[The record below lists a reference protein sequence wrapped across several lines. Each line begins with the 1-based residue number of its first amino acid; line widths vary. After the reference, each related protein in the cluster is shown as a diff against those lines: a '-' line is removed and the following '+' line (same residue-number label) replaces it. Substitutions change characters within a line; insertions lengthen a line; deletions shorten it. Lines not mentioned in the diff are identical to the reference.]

1 VNRWLT
7 VGAALRGRPIAP
19 KLNEGAATE
28 CRPYKTP
35 VESIEMEAD
44 LNNEKLIARYLL
56 GDLSEDQQVAI
67 EDRAFA
73 DKHYLALVTAVEN
86 DLIDEYVRE
95 ELPATERQQFERRFL
110 ASAERRKRVEFAKA
124 LARVPTFQPAKW
136 SWRDS
141 LYALISGLNPA
152 AKIAFAAV
160 MLLLLAGGA
169 WLLTETLRLRS
180 QLTQLQAQN
189 QAQQNELQQKVE
201 AERRRNEEL
210 NARLTQEQQQREQS
224 EESLRQLSETGDAT
238 NPPPRPVIAALT
250 LLPGLSRGGGDKA
263 SLVMPQDAR
272 LVRLQ
277 IGIDPNEPYKSF
289 AVELRTAA
297 GRQVWTRENL
307 TARTRGRARAV
318 SLTLPA
324 SALKSGD
331 YELRLSGHQEGGES
345 EDVGFYY
352 FDVKKR

>member
-1 VNRWLT
+1 M
-7 VGAALRGRPIAP
+7 A
-19 KLNEGAATE
+19 
-28 CRPYKTP
+28 
-35 VESIEMEAD
+35 AD

-56 GDLSEDQQVAI
+56 GDLAEEQQVAI
-67 EDRAFA
+67 EDRAFS
-73 DKHYLALVTAVEN
+73 DKDYLALVTAVEN
-86 DLIDEYVRE
+86 DLIDEYVRR
-95 ELPATERQQFERRFL
+95 ELSETERRQFETRFL

-124 LARVPTFQPAKW
+124 LARVPVAAVAPERTVVSEPAKW

-141 LYALISGLNPA
+141 LYAFISGLNPA
-152 AKIAFAAV
+152 AKFAVVAV
-160 MLLLLAGGA
+160 MLLLLVGGA

-189 QAQQNELQQKVE
+189 QTQQNQLQQQVD

-210 NARLTQEQQQREQS
+210 NARLSQEQQQREQTD
-224 EESLRQLSETGDAT
+224 ESLRQLSETGDAT
-238 NPPPRPVIAALT
+238 NPPPRPVIASLT
-250 LLPGLSRGGGDKA
+250 LLPGLSRGGGEKA
-263 SLVMPQDAR
+263 NMVMPEDAR

-277 IGIDPNEPYKSF
+277 IGIDPEEQYKTY

-307 TARTRGRARAV
+307 TARTRGRTRAV

-324 SALKSGD
+324 SVLKSGD
-331 YELRLSGHQEGGES
+331 YELRLSGRQEGGES

>member
-1 VNRWLT
+1 M
-7 VGAALRGRPIAP
+7 A
-19 KLNEGAATE
+19 
-28 CRPYKTP
+28 
-35 VESIEMEAD
+35 AD

-56 GDLSEDQQVAI
+56 GDLPEEQQVAI
-67 EDRAFA
+67 EDRAFG
-73 DKHYLALVTAVEN
+73 DKDYLALVTAVEN
-86 DLIDEYVRE
+86 DLIDEYVRN
-95 ELPATERQQFERRFL
+95 ELSATERQQFETRFL

-124 LARVPTFQPAKW
+124 FARVPVAAPERIVISEPAKW

-141 LYALISGLNPA
+141 LYAFISGLNPA
-152 AKIAFAAV
+152 AKFAVVAV
-160 MLLLLAGGA
+160 MLLLLVGGA

-189 QAQQNELQQKVE
+189 QAQQNDLQKQVE

-210 NARLTQEQQQREQS
+210 NARLTQEKQQREQS
-224 EESLRQLSETGDAT
+224 DESLRQLSETGDAT

-250 LLPGLSRGGGDKA
+250 LLPGLSRGGGEKPH
-263 SLVMPQDAR
+263 LVMQEDAR

-277 IGIDPNEPYKSF
+277 IGIDPEEQYKTF

-331 YELRLSGHQEGGES
+331 YELRLSGRQEGGES
-345 EDVGFYY
+345 EDIGFYY

>member
-1 VNRWLT
+1 M
-7 VGAALRGRPIAP
+7 A
-19 KLNEGAATE
+19 
-28 CRPYKTP
+28 
-35 VESIEMEAD
+35 AD
-44 LNNEKLIARYLL
+44 LNNEKVIARYLL
-56 GDLSEDQQVAI
+56 GDLPEEQQVAI

-73 DKHYLALVTAVEN
+73 DKDYLALVTAVEN
-86 DLIDEYVRE
+86 DLIDEYVRQ
-95 ELPATERQQFERRFL
+95 ELSPTERQQFERQFL
-110 ASAERRKRVEFAKA
+110 ASAERRKRVEFAKV
-124 LARVPTFQPAKW
+124 LARVPERTVVSETAKW

-160 MLLLLAGGA
+160 MLLLIVGGA
-169 WLLTETLRLRS
+169 WLLTATLRLRS

-189 QAQQNELQQKVE
+189 QARQNELQQQVE

-224 EESLRQLSETGDAT
+224 EESLQKLSETGDAT
-238 NPPPRPVIAALT
+238 KPPPRPVIAAFT

-263 SLVMPQDAR
+263 SLVMPEDAR

-277 IGIDPNEPYKSF
+277 IGIDPNEPYKTF

-307 TARTRGRARAV
+307 TARTRGKARAV

-331 YELRLSGHQEGGES
+331 YELRLSGRREGGES

>member
-1 VNRWLT
+1 M
-7 VGAALRGRPIAP
+7 A
-19 KLNEGAATE
+19 
-28 CRPYKTP
+28 
-35 VESIEMEAD
+35 AD

-56 GDLSEDQQVAI
+56 GDLPEDQQVAI

-73 DKHYLALVTAVEN
+73 DKDYVALVTAVEN
-86 DLIDEYVRE
+86 DLIDEYVRQ
-95 ELPATERQQFERRFL
+95 ELSETERRQFETRFL

-124 LARVPTFQPAKW
+124 LASVPVAETVPKRIVISEPAKW

-141 LYALISGLNPA
+141 LYAFISGLNPA
-152 AKIAFAAV
+152 AKFAVVAV
-160 MLLLLAGGA
+160 MLLLLVGGA

-180 QLTQLQAQN
+180 QLSQLQAQN
-189 QAQQNELQQKVE
+189 QARQNELRQQVD
-201 AERRRNEEL
+201 AERRRNDEL
-210 NARLTQEQQQREQS
+210 NARLSQEKQQREQS
-224 EESLRQLSETGDAT
+224 DESLRQLSESGDAT
-238 NPPPRPVIAALT
+238 NPPPRPVIASLT
-250 LLPGLSRGGGDKA
+250 LLPGLSRGGGEKA
-263 SLVMPQDAR
+263 KLALPEDAR

-277 IGIDPNEPYKSF
+277 IGIDPEEQYKTF
-289 AVELRTAA
+289 AVEIRTAA

-307 TARTRGRARAV
+307 TARTRGRTRAV

-331 YELRLSGHQEGGES
+331 YELRLSGRQEGGES

>member
-1 VNRWLT
+1 M
-7 VGAALRGRPIAP
+7 A
-19 KLNEGAATE
+19 
-28 CRPYKTP
+28 
-35 VESIEMEAD
+35 AD
-44 LNNEKLIARYLL
+44 LNNEKLIARYLI
-56 GDLSEDQQVAI
+56 GDLPEEQQVEI

-73 DKHYLALVTAVEN
+73 DKEYLALVTAVEN
-86 DLIDEYVRE
+86 DLIDEYVRG
-95 ELPATERQQFERRFL
+95 ELSKVDQQKFESRFL

-124 LARVPTFQPAKW
+124 LARVPVAATAPERTVISEPNRW

-141 LYALISGLNPA
+141 LYAFISGLNPA
-152 AKIAFAAV
+152 AKFAVAAV
-160 MLLLLAGGA
+160 MLVLLVGGA

-189 QAQQNELQQKVE
+189 QARQNELQHQVD

-210 NARLTQEQQQREQS
+210 NARLTQEKQQREQS
-224 EESLRQLSETGDAT
+224 DESLRQISETGSETPA
-238 NPPPRPVIAALT
+238 RPVIASLT
-250 LLPGLSRGGGDKA
+250 LLPGLSRGDGGKS
-263 SLVMPQDAR
+263 SLNLAADAR
-272 LVRLQ
+272 LVRLR
-277 IGIDPNEPYKSF
+277 IGIDPDEPYKTF
-289 AVELRTAA
+289 AVELRTAT

-331 YELRLSGHQEGGES
+331 YELRLSGRQEGGES

>member
-1 VNRWLT
+1 M
-7 VGAALRGRPIAP
+7 A
-19 KLNEGAATE
+19 
-28 CRPYKTP
+28 
-35 VESIEMEAD
+35 AD

-56 GDLSEDQQVAI
+56 GDLPEEQQVAI

-73 DKHYLALVTAVEN
+73 DKDYLALVTAVEN
-86 DLIDEYVRE
+86 DLIDEYVRQ
-95 ELPATERQQFERRFL
+95 ELSPTERQQFERQFL

-124 LARVPTFQPAKW
+124 LARVPERTVVSETAKW

-152 AKIAFAAV
+152 AKIAFAAA
-160 MLLLLAGGA
+160 MLLLIVGGA
-169 WLLTETLRLRS
+169 WLLTATLRLRS

-189 QAQQNELQQKVE
+189 QARQNELQQQVE
-201 AERRRNEEL
+201 AERKRNEEL
-210 NARLTQEQQQREQS
+210 NAQLTQEKQQREQS
-224 EESLRQLSETGDAT
+224 EESLQKLSETGDAT
-238 NPPPRPVIAALT
+238 NPPPRPVIASLI
-250 LLPGLSRGGGDKA
+250 LSPGLSRGGGEKA
-263 SLVMPQDAR
+263 TLVMPEDAR

-277 IGIDPNEPYKSF
+277 IGIDPDEPYKTF
-289 AVELRTAA
+289 AVELRTTA

-307 TARTRGRARAV
+307 TARTRGRARAI

-324 SALKSGD
+324 STLKSGD
-331 YELRLSGHQEGGES
+331 YELRLSGRKEGGES

>member
-1 VNRWLT
+1 M
-7 VGAALRGRPIAP
+7 AA
-19 KLNEGAATE
+19 E
-28 CRPYKTP
+28 
-35 VESIEMEAD
+35 

-56 GDLSEDQQVAI
+56 GDLPEEQQVEI

-73 DKHYLALVTAVEN
+73 DKEYLALVTSVEN
-86 DLIDEYVRE
+86 DLIDEYVRQ
-95 ELPATERQQFERRFL
+95 ELSETERQQFESRFL
-110 ASAERRKRVEFAKA
+110 ASAGRRKRVEFARA
-124 LARVPTFQPAKW
+124 LAGVPVAAAEPERVVFSQPAKW
-136 SWRDS
+136 TWRDS
-141 LYALISGLNPA
+141 LYAFLIGLNPA
-152 AKIAFAAV
+152 AKFATVAV
-160 MLLLLAGGA
+160 MLFLTFGGV
-169 WLLTETLRLRS
+169 WLFAETMRLRN

-189 QAQQNELQQKVE
+189 QTRQNELQQQVE
-201 AERRRNEEL
+201 AERRRSEEL
-210 NARLTQEQQQREQS
+210 NARLTQEKQQREQS
-224 EESLRQLSETGDAT
+224 DESLRQLSETGSETPA
-238 NPPPRPVIAALT
+238 RPVIAALT
-250 LLPGLSRGGGDKA
+250 LLPGLSRGGGEKA
-263 SLVMPQDAR
+263 SLILAADAR

-277 IGIDPNEPYKSF
+277 VGIDPNEPYKTF

-331 YELRLSGHQEGGES
+331 YELRLSGRQEGGES

>member
-1 VNRWLT
+1 M
-7 VGAALRGRPIAP
+7 A
-19 KLNEGAATE
+19 
-28 CRPYKTP
+28 
-35 VESIEMEAD
+35 AD
-44 LNNEKLIARYLL
+44 LNNEKVIARYLL
-56 GDLSEDQQVAI
+56 GDLPEEQQVAI

-73 DKHYLALVTAVEN
+73 DKDYLALVTAVEN
-86 DLIDEYVRE
+86 DLIDEYVRQ
-95 ELPATERQQFERRFL
+95 ELSPTERQQFERQFL

-124 LARVPTFQPAKW
+124 LARVPERTVVSETAKW

-160 MLLLLAGGA
+160 MLLLIVGGA
-169 WLLTETLRLRS
+169 WLLTATLRLRS

-189 QAQQNELQQKVE
+189 QARQNELQQQVE

-224 EESLRQLSETGDAT
+224 EESLQKLSETGDAT

-263 SLVMPQDAR
+263 SLVMPEDAR

-277 IGIDPNEPYKSF
+277 IGIDPNEPYKTF

-307 TARTRGRARAV
+307 TARTRGKARAV

-331 YELRLSGHQEGGES
+331 YELRLSGRREGGES

>member
-1 VNRWLT
+1 M
-7 VGAALRGRPIAP
+7 A
-19 KLNEGAATE
+19 
-28 CRPYKTP
+28 
-35 VESIEMEAD
+35 AD

-56 GDLSEDQQVAI
+56 GDLAEEQQVAI
-67 EDRAFA
+67 EDRAFS
-73 DKHYLALVTAVEN
+73 DKDYLALVTAVEN
-86 DLIDEYVRE
+86 DLIDEYVRR
-95 ELPATERQQFERRFL
+95 ELSETERRQFETRFL

-124 LARVPTFQPAKW
+124 LARVPVAAVAPERTVVSEPAKW

-141 LYALISGLNPA
+141 LYAFISGLNPA
-152 AKIAFAAV
+152 AKFAVVAV
-160 MLLLLAGGA
+160 MLLLLVGGA

-189 QAQQNELQQKVE
+189 QAQQNQLQQQVD

-210 NARLTQEQQQREQS
+210 NARLSQEQQQREQTD
-224 EESLRQLSETGDAT
+224 ESLRQLSETGDAT
-238 NPPPRPVIAALT
+238 NPPPRPVIASLT
-250 LLPGLSRGGGDKA
+250 LLPGLSRGGGEKA
-263 SLVMPQDAR
+263 NMVMPEDAR

-277 IGIDPNEPYKSF
+277 IGIDPEEQYKTYG
-289 AVELRTAA
+289 VELRTAA

-307 TARTRGRARAV
+307 TARTRGRTRAV

-324 SALKSGD
+324 SVLKSGD
-331 YELRLSGHQEGGES
+331 YELRLSGRQEGGES